1 MNKKQ
6 NIIIEK
12 IPLEMEEK
20 MIDRKPNFQK
30 IKTLYLELLENKEKI
45 KPNLVNKDH
54 NPSETIGM
62 DEKPNLNFV
71 DDDANKSNTDEDF
84 EKKFDNLFDKEIKK
98 KDKKRKSRYNDP
110 SESSEKKD
118 DEQVEEK
125 SSSDKPSDKPS
136 DRHSDKPQEDPPE
149 DDNKKSDNLDDEE
162 ELFKKLK
169 NKESSSDENLDSNDT
184 KEKTDEHSEKEDK
197 NSDNKSVVS
206 DGGLSTRLRQ
216 LLEDDDNDSVKSFQR
231 PIRSKTNSYSSM
243 RDQRSKEKY
252 SETPVDKYSR
262 RHDDRSGR
270 DDRGDI
276 NRSVY
281 STPSYQ
287 KNRDP
292 PTLSEIESKGGIVRK
307 KEIRNLDYVSN
318 EEYEEEDLKRELM
331 FKFELLKKSYPVT
344 SIPEF
349 SIHTDYKTMRRT
361 YENLVRKL
369 SLDSTVENY
378 KTYLIGGFMCSEFL
392 LGNYLGFDM
401 QGFTSQQILQMHQYE
416 KLLIEL
422 GEKSYVPEG
431 EGWSVEVR
439 LLFLVITQTA
449 FFVISKMIMKKT
461 GANLMNMINSMN
473 PVNSA
478 RSQAPKKKMKG
489 PDINIDEL
497 P

>member
-54 NPSETIGM
+54 NPTETFSLE
-62 DEKPNLNFV
+62 EKPSLNFV

-84 EKKFDNLFDKEIKK
+84 EKKFENLFDREIKRK
-98 KDKKRKSRYNDP
+98 EKKRKSRNNEPP
-110 SESSEKKD
+110 SEPPSEPSEKKE
-118 DEQVEEK
+118 DEQVVEK
-125 SSSDKPSDKPS
+125 TQS
-136 DRHSDKPQEDPPE
+136 ENPPE
-149 DDNKKSDNLDDEE
+149 EDKNNDNLDDEE

-169 NKESSSDENLDSNDT
+169 NKESSDENVEST
-184 KEKTDEHSEKEDK
+184 EPKEKPEDHSEKDDK
-197 NSDNKSVVS
+197 HSDNKSIVS

-216 LLEDDDNDSVKSFQR
+216 LLEDDDNDSVRSFKR

-243 RDQRSKEKY
+243 RDERSREKY

-262 RHDDRSGR
+262 KRDDRSGR
-270 DDRGDI
+270 DNRGGGDI

-292 PTLSEIESKGGIVRK
+292 PTLSEIESKGGIIRK
-307 KEIRNLDYVSN
+307 KEIRNIDYVSN

-461 GANLMNMINSMN
+461 GANLMNMINSMSS
-473 PVNSA
+473 VNTA